1 MSYDLV
7 GTGELRRTLRSS
19 GSGAAWSWH
28 PWLLGLLEVNDSPL
42 VCSLVVLLLEVH
54 GSSLT
59 CLLVRG
65 SVEMSQACGLMEVD
79 RVLIGCP
86 SRVFG
91 SGGRLATQSAASF
104 SSLLLL
110 AMAYWTR
117 ATALFALLA
126 GLFLLVPGHGEG
138 AAVVFQ
144 IEKLVPF
151 GQGFVIAGNTAALGN
166 WVPAQGAFMTVTGD
180 RNWAVTVELTAATR
194 VEYKPV
200 RVVYDTREVLE
211 WLPGSNLVLDVP
223 SKGPIYVNVTFP

>member
-1 MSYDLV
+1 MKQSTAGCLV
-7 GTGELRRTLRSS
+7 SEKGFVDRSTTGMGARLPVPSS
-19 GSGAAWSWH
+19 GDDLGFSKDQISTKGMRRLPYSPVGLKPPKDRLTRQRCWRLLRWS
-28 PWLLGLLEVNDSPL
+28 
-42 VCSLVVLLLEVH
+42 VCSA
-54 GSSLT
+54 SP
-59 CLLVRG
+59 
-65 SVEMSQACGLMEVD
+65 AC
-79 RVLIGCP
+79 C
-86 SRVFG
+86 
-91 SGGRLATQSAASF
+91 
-104 SSLLLL
+104 LL

-117 ATALFALLA
+117 AMALFALLA
-126 GLFLLVPGHGEG
+126 GLVLLVPGHGEG

-144 IEKLVPF
+144 IEKLVAF